1 MCYNLVQWGDTFAS
15 EIKNISIMK
24 RKTAHPNEY
33 VSFDTIAELFEQE
46 LEDARDEHSRL
57 SDLLCKYI
65 GDDDVYILEYYVDDL
80 QEYIDDLENL
90 ILKLRNIKGIE
101 SVVRKEL

>member
-1 MCYNLVQWGDTFAS
+1 
-15 EIKNISIMK
+15 MK

-65 GDDDVYILEYYVDDL
+65 GDDDVYILEDYVDDL

-90 ILKLRNIKGIE
+90 TDTLDCLMETKSRLSDDWDELRAKF
-101 SVVRKEL
+101 KELGLL